1 MTLAAFLTLCLV
13 SFLAVGGFLWALSS
27 VLLED

>member
-1 MTLAAFLTLCLV
+1 MADFLFYLLCIV

-27 VLLED
+27 LLQD

>member
-1 MTLAAFLTLCLV
+1 MTPAAFLALCLV

-27 VLLED
+27 FLQD

>member
-1 MTLAAFLTLCLV
+1 MTPATFAALCLV

-27 VLLED
+27 LLKD

>member
-1 MTLAAFLTLCLV
+1 MTPAAFLTLCLV

-27 VLLED
+27 LLQD